1 MIKILILIIHLML
14 PPYDLPLWQMVD
26 NTCQVDTASSLI
38 IIMIIVSEV
47 NMTTMISVI
56 SIISM
61 MIVSEVNMAT
71 MISMISIISMMILIA
86 KKVKNQTCT

>member
-1 MIKILILIIHLML
+1 MM
-14 PPYDLPLWQMVD
+14 
-26 NTCQVDTASSLI
+26 
-38 IIMIIVSEV
+38 IVSEV